1 MELFKLYGNILI
13 KNEEATQ
20 SLHSTQ
26 KDAIEVANKFEKM
39 AESGTS
45 SGSKL
50 NGAFKGIQNVLST
63 FGVNLS
69 AMPSSGERGQLLA
82 SLPLQK
88 SAKNCMN

>member
-69 AMPSSGERGQLLA
+69 DNAVLWGTWAVAGIAAVGRGKGGWRL
-82 SLPLQK
+82 
-88 SAKNCMN
+88 